1 MTTAERVSR
10 EANERLKS
18 LGDEAAGMAGRLGEW
33 VAERSH
39 QLAEAAPDG
48 RTIRNEAE
56 GLVGAVGAWL
66 KDLPETLER
75 AMPVRVER
83 RTRWSAVFAAAA
95 LGAILAYLFDSASG
109 SDRRARLKARL
120 TGGMADA
127 NGDQSRN
134 NSSQNA
140 TSTPSLSTPG
150 FERQPV

>member
-18 LGDEAAGMAGRLGEW
+18 LTDEASRMAGRLGEW
-33 VAERSH
+33 AADRSH
-39 QLAEAAPDG
+39 QLAEAAPDAK
-48 RTIRNEAE
+48 TIRNEAE
-56 GLVGAVGAWL
+56 GMVGAVGAWL

-95 LGAILAYLFDSASG
+95 LGAVLAYLFDPSSG
-109 SDRRARLKARL
+109 GDRRARLKARL
-120 TGGMADA
+120 MGGAA
-127 NGDQSRN
+127 ESSGDQHRN
-134 NSSQNA
+134 NSSQDG